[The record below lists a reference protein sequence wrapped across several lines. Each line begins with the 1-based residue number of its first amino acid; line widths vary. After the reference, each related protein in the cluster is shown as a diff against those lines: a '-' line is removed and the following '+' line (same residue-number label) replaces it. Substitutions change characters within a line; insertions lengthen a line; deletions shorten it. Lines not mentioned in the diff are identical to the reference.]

1 MYYLAVFLRTGLKR
15 YFYLYLV
22 VPIGFLGMLSCS
34 EESDC
39 FSENTASITIE
50 FFRLNTLDP
59 DTSFYEEDTLFLGS
73 LNSVYVVG
81 NRDSVIIENDTIVG
95 QLTLP
100 VDPRVDT
107 TAYVIG
113 RNNLT
118 ISYDIRQRI
127 LSPDCGVEQVYSNL
141 DTLFST
147 YDSLVIDNRDLGLN
161 EINFQ
166 VYSF

>member
-1 MYYLAVFLRTGLKR
+1 
-15 YFYLYLV
+15 
-22 VPIGFLGMLSCS
+22 MLSCS

-50 FFRLNTLDP
+50 FFRLNTFDP
-59 DTSFYEEDTLFLGS
+59 DTSFYEVDTLFLAS
-73 LNSVYVVG
+73 LNGVYVIG
-81 NRDSVIIENDTIVG
+81 NRDSVIINNDTLIAKI
-95 QLTLP
+95 TLP
-100 VDPRVDT
+100 VDPRIDT

-113 RNNLT
+113 RNRLT

-161 EINFQ
+161 EVNFQ